1 MTFDEYKNIIKV
13 KMGKKRYTHS
23 INVAKAAQQ
32 LAIRYGGN
40 IEKAMIAGILHD
52 ITKEM
57 PFDQQLQ
64 IIESNGIILNNV
76 QSFSPKTWHAISGS
90 VVIEKEIGIADED
103 ILNAVKYHTSGR
115 ANMSLLEKIIFVA
128 DFIGEERDYKGVDVM
143 RSKAKKSLEEAML
156 YGVTFTIRDLAE
168 RQCAID
174 MNTLALYNELIINKN
189 RKWYFMT
196 SLETAKLAAKA
207 LSTKKGLDIKL
218 IKIDDISVLSDYMV
232 IATGTSSTQVKA
244 MADHVEYE
252 LAEAGVSVSHIEGYR
267 SNTWIL
273 MDYIDVIVHVFME
286 ETREFYDLER
296 LWQDGESIDISDI
309 ID

>member
-32 LAIRYGGN
+32 LAIRYGGD

>member
-1 MTFDEYKNIIKV
+1 
-13 KMGKKRYTHS
+13 MGKKRYTHS

-52 ITKEM
+52 ITQEM

-189 RKWYFMT
+189 RK
-196 SLETAKLAAKA
+196 
-207 LSTKKGLDIKL
+207 
-218 IKIDDISVLSDYMV
+218 
-232 IATGTSSTQVKA
+232 
-244 MADHVEYE
+244 
-252 LAEAGVSVSHIEGYR
+252 
-267 SNTWIL
+267 
-273 MDYIDVIVHVFME
+273 
-286 ETREFYDLER
+286 
-296 LWQDGESIDISDI
+296 
-309 ID
+309 

>member
-1 MTFDEYKNIIKV
+1 
-13 KMGKKRYTHS
+13 MGKKRYIHS

-32 LAIRYGGN
+32 LAIKYGGD

-52 ITKEM
+52 ITLIK
-57 PFDQQLQ
+57 Q
-64 IIESNGIILNNV
+64 
-76 QSFSPKTWHAISGS
+76 
-90 VVIEKEIGIADED
+90 EIGIVDED

-189 RKWYFMT
+189 RK
-196 SLETAKLAAKA
+196 
-207 LSTKKGLDIKL
+207 
-218 IKIDDISVLSDYMV
+218 
-232 IATGTSSTQVKA
+232 
-244 MADHVEYE
+244 
-252 LAEAGVSVSHIEGYR
+252 
-267 SNTWIL
+267 
-273 MDYIDVIVHVFME
+273 
-286 ETREFYDLER
+286 
-296 LWQDGESIDISDI
+296 
-309 ID
+309 

>member
-1 MTFDEYKNIIKV
+1 
-13 KMGKKRYTHS
+13 MGKKRYTHS

-32 LAIRYGGN
+32 LAIRYGGD

-189 RKWYFMT
+189 RK
-196 SLETAKLAAKA
+196 
-207 LSTKKGLDIKL
+207 
-218 IKIDDISVLSDYMV
+218 
-232 IATGTSSTQVKA
+232 
-244 MADHVEYE
+244 
-252 LAEAGVSVSHIEGYR
+252 
-267 SNTWIL
+267 
-273 MDYIDVIVHVFME
+273 
-286 ETREFYDLER
+286 
-296 LWQDGESIDISDI
+296 
-309 ID
+309 

>member
-1 MTFDEYKNIIKV
+1 MTFDKYKSIIKDR
-13 KMGKKRYTHS
+13 MGKKRYVHS
-23 INVAKAAQQ
+23 INVAKSAQQ
-32 LAIRYGGN
+32 LAIKYGAN
-40 IEKAMIAGILHD
+40 VEKAMIAGILHD

-90 VVIEKEIGIADED
+90 ALIKQEIGIVDED

-189 RKWYFMT
+189 RK
-196 SLETAKLAAKA
+196 
-207 LSTKKGLDIKL
+207 
-218 IKIDDISVLSDYMV
+218 
-232 IATGTSSTQVKA
+232 
-244 MADHVEYE
+244 
-252 LAEAGVSVSHIEGYR
+252 
-267 SNTWIL
+267 
-273 MDYIDVIVHVFME
+273 
-286 ETREFYDLER
+286 
-296 LWQDGESIDISDI
+296 
-309 ID
+309 

>member
-189 RKWYFMT
+189 RK
-196 SLETAKLAAKA
+196 
-207 LSTKKGLDIKL
+207 
-218 IKIDDISVLSDYMV
+218 
-232 IATGTSSTQVKA
+232 
-244 MADHVEYE
+244 
-252 LAEAGVSVSHIEGYR
+252 
-267 SNTWIL
+267 
-273 MDYIDVIVHVFME
+273 
-286 ETREFYDLER
+286 
-296 LWQDGESIDISDI
+296 
-309 ID
+309 